1 MTPLFAPI
9 GTRIHR
15 FWFRPV
21 TASGFGLMR
30 MAFGATTLLNMA
42 MQWRN
47 VQRYYGPHGIL
58 PQEFVGLALRKE
70 WRFSLLDNIQAW
82 GTDALYWLLLLTLAL
97 VMIGYG
103 TRIILAV
110 SLFLLFSFHEYGI
123 VLLDGGD
130 SLLHIIGFIL
140 FLSPCYKTFTIHHLV
155 RKLRKTPKKAA
166 IKRPPP
172 VTMPIWP
179 YRLLLWQMVWIY
191 ATAAYYKMGG
201 VLWYSGSA
209 VAVVMHHGLFARLPV
224 PVADALSFLSPTITW
239 FTVFSQ
245 LAWVLLLLFPM
256 LAWIGLRIP
265 TGGLKR
271 FLIVCGILVHGGIM
285 LTMDV
290 GTFSLAVFVS
300 YCGLLLD
307 EDFLA
312 LRRWREKIRG
322 AYHTLRQWY

>member
-1 MTPLFAPI
+1 MKLFTRI

-15 FWFRPV
+15 FWFRQV
-21 TASGFGLMR
+21 SASGFGLMR
-30 MAFGATTLLNMA
+30 IAFGATTLLNMA

-58 PQEFVGLALRKE
+58 PQEFVSEALRKE
-70 WRFSLLDNIQAW
+70 WRFSLLDYIQAW
-82 GTDALYWLLLLTLAL
+82 GTDALYWLLLVTLAL

-103 TRIILAV
+103 TRIILAIC
-110 SLFLLFSFHEYGI
+110 LFLLFSFHEYGI

-140 FLSPCYKTFTIHHLV
+140 LLSPCYKTFTIHHLV
-155 RKLRKTPKKAA
+155 RRLRMTKKVP
-166 IKRPPP
+166 IKRQLP

-179 YRLLLWQMVWIY
+179 YRLLLWQMIWIY

-201 VLWYSGSA
+201 ALWYSGSA
-209 VAVVMHHGLFARLPV
+209 VAVVMHHGLFARLDAPI
-224 PVADALSFLSPTITW
+224 ADALAFLSPAITW

-245 LAWVLLLLFPM
+245 IAWVLLLLFPM
-256 LAWIGLRIP
+256 LAWIGLGIP

-290 GTFSLAVFVS
+290 GTFSLAVFTS
-300 YCGLLLD
+300 YFGLFLD
-307 EDFLA
+307 EDFSA
-312 LRRWREKIRG
+312 LRRWREKIHSSYD
-322 AYHTLRQWY
+322 ALRRWS

>member
-1 MTPLFAPI
+1 MNTI
-9 GTRIHR
+9 CTRIHR
-15 FWFRPV
+15 FWFRQV
-21 TASGFGLMR
+21 SASGFGLMR
-30 MAFGATTLLNMA
+30 IAFGATTLLNMA

-58 PQEFVGLALRKE
+58 PQEFVSEALRKE
-70 WRFSLLDNIQAW
+70 WRFSLLDYIDAW
-82 GTDALYWLLLLTLAL
+82 ATDALYWLLLVTLLL

-110 SLFLLFSFHEYGI
+110 SLFLLYSFHEYGI

-140 FLSPCYKTFTIHHLV
+140 LLSPCYKTFTIHHLV
-155 RKLRKTPKKAA
+155 RRLRKSPRAA

-179 YRLLLWQMVWIY
+179 YRLLLWQLIWMYV
-191 ATAAYYKMGG
+191 TAAYYKMGG
-201 VLWYSGSA
+201 ELWFSGSA
-209 VAVVMHHGLFARLPV
+209 VAVVMHHGLFSRLPV
-224 PVADALSFLSPTITW
+224 PIADALSFLSPAITW

-245 LAWVLLLLFPM
+245 LSWVLLLLLPM
-256 LAWIGLRIP
+256 LGWIGLRIP
-265 TGGLKR
+265 TGELKR

-300 YCGLLLD
+300 YCGLLID
-307 EDFLA
+307 EDFTA
-312 LRRWREKIRG
+312 LRRWQQRVGSVYRM
-322 AYHTLRQWY
+322 LRQWH